1 MSRIG
6 KKPIEIPPGVEIKSD
21 QDFIVV
27 KGPKGELRQKIK
39 AEVRIDPARNAKHSV
54 AGGKDKIIVK
64 SDNGAVWGLSRSLIA
79 NMVEGVVNGF
89 SKQLEIVGIGY
100 SGQIKE
106 NKLIMK
112 LGFSHLVELDI
123 PKGIEIKVEKNII
136 TIAGIDKQLV
146 GQIAAKIR
154 DKKKPE
160 PYKGK
165 GIRYVGEMIKLKP
178 GKKAIGSES

>member
-6 KKPIEIPPGVEIKSD
+6 KKPIEIPTGVEIKFD

-39 AEVRIDPARNAKHSV
+39 AEVQID
-54 AGGKDKIIVK
+54 KDKIIVK
-64 SDNGAVWGLSRSLIA
+64 SDNSAVWGLSASLIA

-89 SKQLEIVGIGY
+89 NKQLEIVGIGY
-100 SGQIKE
+100 SGQVQD

-123 PKGIEIKVEKNII
+123 PKGIEIKIEKNII
-136 TIAGIDKQLV
+136 TVTGIDKQLV
-146 GQIAAKIR
+146 GQTAAKIR

-165 GIRYVGEMIKLKP
+165 GIRYVGEIIKLKP
-178 GKKAIGSES
+178 GKKAIGITS

>member
-6 KKPIEIPPGVEIKSD
+6 KKPIEIPQGVEIKFD

-27 KGPKGELRQKIK
+27 KGPKGELRQLIK
-39 AEVRIDPARNAKHSV
+39 AEVQID
-54 AGGKDKIIVK
+54 KDKIIVK
-64 SDNGAVWGLSRSLIA
+64 SDDSAMWGLSRSLIA
-79 NMVEGVVNGF
+79 NMIEGVVNGF

-100 SGQIKE
+100 SAQIKE

-112 LGFSHLVELDI
+112 LGFSHPVE
-123 PKGIEIKVEKNII
+123 IEIPDNLEVKLEKNII
-136 TIAGIDKQLV
+136 IISGIDKQFV
-146 GQIAAKIR
+146 GEFAAKIR

-165 GIRYVGEMIKLKP
+165 GIRYMREIIKLKP
-178 GKKAIGSES
+178 GKKAISAQ

>member
-6 KKPIEIPPGVEIKSD
+6 KKPIEIPQEVEIKFD
-21 QDFIVV
+21 QNFIVV
-27 KGPKGELRQKIK
+27 KGPKGELRQEIK
-39 AEVRIDPARNAKHSV
+39 AKAQID
-54 AGGKDKIIVK
+54 KDKIIVK

-165 GIRYVGEMIKLKP
+165 GIRYVGEIIKLKP
-178 GKKAIGSES
+178 GKKAIGSE